1 MRTVALLQ
9 RGGISD
15 VLSASVSRMYIRCS
29 TTARL
34 LNVGKGY
41 RFELG
46 EAPVTCRGHMLRVPG
61 VFATLSSSLIPP
73 SSTMDAYGP
82 LPVGPEEPTPH
93 ERACYN
99 KLRLQRFFNTFIGYH
114 QVCFQPTSLHHDPM
128 ADFFSRVTSIRAVA
142 GRRATPHCI
151 PACFDSSRTLT
162 STVRISRRWRREAN
176 TLMTRGAKTS

>member
-1 MRTVALLQ
+1 MPGPHVASPRCVCNPVLL
-9 RGGISD
+9 SHP
-15 VLSASVSRMYIRCS
+15 A
-29 TTARL
+29 
-34 LNVGKGY
+34 
-41 RFELG
+41 
-46 EAPVTCRGHMLRVPG
+46 
-61 VFATLSSSLIPP
+61 LINNGCLW
-73 SSTMDAYGP
+73 T

-114 QVCFQPTSLHHDPM
+114 KVCFQPTSLHHDPM